1 MESKLKYI
9 FLSDGYRG
17 GASQFLNDHSNY
29 LAKKNKDVILLD
41 PNPQKTFEKLHKK
54 IKVKKININDCNAKN
69 KKILNDLINT
79 KKKNSFLII
88 SNFVFLI
95 KYFLILSKFRKNNKI
110 ILTVH
115 SGRLKKNFKFILLD
129 FIFSLISKNV
139 DFLIFGS
146 HSAKRWWTNNFPWMG
161 FQDLSV
167 KYNGIKLPNNQK
179 IKKLK
184 KPFQISFVGRVEE
197 ENNLKFFIDIAEE
210 ILKKSDNFRFNI
222 FGDGPELKNFRSN
235 FSKKCIKFHGWTKK
249 DKIYKIT
256 DILIITAPINNF
268 PYVALEAK
276 SFGIPVLSCS
286 RGDIS
291 KIIKNG
297 IDGYIVDTNSIYIM
311 INLIN
316 KIINKYKDFST
327 NSIKRSKLYDLE
339 NSCKKFWKYIE

>member
-139 DFLIFGS
+139 DFLIHGHTIFKEPYVIG
-146 HSAKRWWTNNFPWMG
+146 
-161 FQDLSV
+161 
-167 KYNGIKLPNNQK
+167 NQHW
-179 IKKLK
+179 
-184 KPFQISFVGRVEE
+184 
-197 ENNLKFFIDIAEE
+197 IDTGVYRDCGQGDDHCLTIAE
-210 ILKKSDNFRFNI
+210 F
-222 FGDGPELKNFRSN
+222 
-235 FSKKCIKFHGWTKK
+235 
-249 DKIYKIT
+249 
-256 DILIITAPINNF
+256 
-268 PYVALEAK
+268 
-276 SFGIPVLSCS
+276 
-286 RGDIS
+286 
-291 KIIKNG
+291 KNG
-297 IDGYIVDTNSIYIM
+297 KFIYHR
-311 INLIN
+311 
-316 KIINKYKDFST
+316 FE
-327 NSIKRSKLYDLE
+327 RDLME
-339 NSCKKFWKYIE
+339 ISGFVHK